1 MNVSEE
7 AGYIA
12 KLLDYSWVA
21 VLGLVGIVYK
31 SNSQRLDEVAKT
43 AAAALTRKEFEV
55 YAESTKCSR
64 RSMKDSVAVLNEGQ
78 AKLLEAV
85 SRIEGKLEK

>member
-1 MNVSEE
+1 MSEE

>member
-1 MNVSEE
+1 MSEE

-64 RSMKDSVAVLNEGQ
+64 RSMKESVTVLNEGQ
-78 AKLLEAV
+78 SKLLEAV

>member
-1 MNVSEE
+1 MSD
-7 AGYIA
+7 YINFLA
-12 KLLDYSWVA
+12 KALVYGWVA
-21 VLGLVGIVYK
+21 ALGLVGIVYK

-43 AAAALTRKEFEV
+43 AASALTRNEFESYV
-55 YAESTKCSR
+55 ESTKCAR
-64 RSMKDSVAVLNEGQ
+64 KSMRDSVTVLNEGQ

>member
-1 MNVSEE
+1 MSDEINFL
-7 AGYIA
+7 A
-12 KLLDYSWVA
+12 KALDYGWVA
-21 VLGLVGIVYK
+21 ALGLVGIVYK

-55 YAESTKCSR
+55 YVESTKCAR
-64 RSMKDSVAVLNEGQ
+64 KSMRDSVTVLNEGQ